1 MTETKC
7 DGCRHEY
14 EADLPPRPSDEWLAE
29 RGVRIVGD
37 GPRLVKGS
45 ERWVSDTGNSIYH
58 GGICSDEWNYKRW
71 IVEPIPEPE
80 PAGEWVECVVS
91 RDGKWW
97 EFSHQGMLHTL
108 FDALGMVGFG
118 GILYE
123 ALDGQLTW
131 HMHPVI
137 DMGCGWLCVSAD
149 DEESAEAKPATPIK
163 VRFWQ
168 EGAAK

>member
-37 GPRLVKGS
+37 GPRLPVHG
-45 ERWVSDTGNSIYH
+45 ERFYSGPVIKDHSVANWD
-58 GGICSDEWNYKRW
+58 YKYNEFW

-80 PAGEWVECVVS
+80 PVGEWVECVVS